1 MDFGGMFARLS
12 DLAGDAAV
20 VAGDDAELSSRVVM
34 VIRLNHVVEQ
44 ILFRLV
50 GELDGRGI
58 ATRRGGGSTA
68 KLLQQAGMAPAVAH
82 RYVRVGA
89 ALDDIALVAS
99 YAVDGSLSGEHV
111 DAIVKGLGHI
121 DRRNS
126 DLSGEDR
133 ADCVRGLWAEALSA
147 SPAAVSVRARHMAL
161 VLSPPD
167 KAIPDAE
174 NHELNEFTLGLG
186 EDGRSH
192 GTLDLDNLLGEK
204 LRVALDPLSKPVP
217 EPDGSADRRSSAQVR
232 ADALERLLD
241 SYLEQEDR
249 PTRGGATPQVVL
261 TLTPE
266 GLQTLQ
272 LSGIPGAKAPEVAA
286 AFEWT
291 GPASASTAQLVA
303 CDSVITK
310 ILVDNNM
317 VPLDVGRDHRTVT
330 PAIRKALIA
339 RDRGCSFPGCDCPP
353 GRTDAHHIR
362 HWSQGGATSLANTV
376 LLCRRHH
383 RYIHHMGW
391 EVFIGSDGHPWF
403 INPDDTTRTP
413 LRSHARRT
421 MTSDLAAA

>member
-1 MDFGGMFARLS
+1 MFARLS

-50 GELDGRGI
+50 GELDARGI
-58 ATRRGGGSTA
+58 ATRRGEGSTA
-68 KLLQQAGMAPAVAH
+68 TLLQQAGMAPAVAH
-82 RYVRVGA
+82 RYVRVGG
-89 ALDDIALVAS
+89 ALDDSALVAS

-121 DRRNS
+121 ARRNP
-126 DLSGEDR
+126 DLSDEDR
-133 ADCVRGLWAEALSA
+133 TDCVRGLWAEALSA
-147 SPAAVSVRARHMAL
+147 TPAAVSVRARHMAL

-167 KAIPDAE
+167 KAVPDAE

-186 EDGRSH
+186 DDGRSR

-217 EPDGSADRRSSAQVR
+217 EPDGSPDKRTSAQKR
-232 ADALERLLD
+232 ADALERLVD

-339 RDRGCSFPGCDCPP
+339 RDRGCAYPGCDCSA

-362 HWSQGGATSLANTV
+362 HWSQGGATSLANTA
-376 LLCRRHH
+376 LCRRHH

-403 INPDDTTRTP
+403 INPDDATRTP

-421 MTSDLAAA
+421 LTSDLAAA

>member
-1 MDFGGMFARLS
+1 MFARLS

-147 SPAAVSVRARHMAL
+147 TPAAVSVRARHMAL

-167 KAIPDAE
+167 KAVPDAE

-186 EDGRSH
+186 DDGRSR

-217 EPDGSADRRSSAQVR
+217 EPDGSPDKRTSAQKR
-232 ADALERLLD
+232 ADALERLVD

-339 RDRGCSFPGCDCPP
+339 RDRGCAYPGCDCSA

-362 HWSQGGATSLANTV
+362 HWSQGGATSLANTA
-376 LLCRRHH
+376 LCRRHH

-403 INPDDTTRTP
+403 INPDDATRTP

-421 MTSDLAAA
+421 LTSDLAAA